1 MIQKIFPAFGTLNT
15 ISIADNSA
23 LALAELVKRRMLQ
36 IHDRFSVFDAQSEIA
51 QINQQAGLQP
61 VAISEETFYLLS
73 LAQAYYRKT
82 KGTFDVTTGALSA
95 LWREAIRTTTLPLP
109 EAIAQCQAQC
119 GMEHLALDLERGTA
133 FLQEKGMQ
141 LDLGGIVKGYA
152 ADEAKALLLAH
163 DVQRAQINFGGT
175 VVAIGAAQRVGI
187 QHPFAETGQAM
198 ASLSLHDQAI
208 VTSGLYERCFFHEG
222 KRYHHIID
230 PRTGMPAT
238 AGVLSVSLIGDEA
251 VMLDA
256 LATGICCLGVQEGL
270 SLVQSHG
277 LSAVFVDEQGNV
289 QMTSNLQGELSFHG

>member
-23 LALAELVKRRMLQ
+23 LTVADLVKRRMLQ
-36 IHDRFSVFDAQSEIA
+36 IHDRFSVFDPKSEIA

-61 VAISEETFYLLS
+61 VAVSEETFYLLS
-73 LAQAYYRKT
+73 LAQAYYKET

-95 LWREAIRTTTLPLP
+95 LWREAIRTTTLPSP
-109 EAIAQCQAQC
+109 EAVAQCQAHC
-119 GMEHLALDLERGTA
+119 GMEHLALNLERGTA
-133 FLQEKGMQ
+133 FLQEEGLQ

-175 VVAIGAAQRVGI
+175 VVAIGAAQCVGI
-187 QHPFAETGQAM
+187 QHPFAKTGQPM

-230 PRTGMPAT
+230 PRTGMPAA
-238 AGVLSVSLIGDEA
+238 AGVLSVSLIGEEA

-256 LATGICCLGVQEGL
+256 LATGVCCLGVQD
-270 SLVQSHG
+270 SLPILRKRG
-277 LSAVFVDEQGNV
+277 LSAVFVDEQGHV
-289 QMTSNLQGELSFHG
+289 QMTSDLQGELSFHG